1 METDISNNQVSSE
14 EEKMSRS
21 LKKFL
26 LVLNGAML
34 GIGNCGGPLIQRLY
48 FLKGG
53 KGVWISCFLQTAG
66 WPFIIFPLS
75 VSYLYRR
82 RKKGS
87 RTKLFYISPHLFL
100 ACAVIGVLTGFDDF
114 LAASGV
120 SLLPVTT
127 YSLIIATQL
136 GFTAGFAYILVKQKF
151 TPFTINAIFLLSVGA
166 VVLVLHASSDR
177 PAHETDKQY
186 IMGFLMTLG
195 ASVLYGFVLPL
206 IELTYKKAKQTIT
219 YTLVMEMQ
227 MVLSFFATAVC
238 TIGMLLHKDFEAIPR
253 EARDFELGREKYYV
267 VMVCTAVFWQ
277 FFFMGAVGVI
287 FCHSSLLSG
296 IIISGLLPVTEA
308 LAVLFYHEK
317 VRVEKVISLVLS
329 IWGFISYFYGELR
342 QIKKLRI
349 RLQN

>member
-100 ACAVIGVLTGFDDF
+100 ACAVTGVLTGFDDF

-186 IMGFLMTLG
+186 IR
-195 ASVLYGFVLPL
+195 
-206 IELTYKKAKQTIT
+206 
-219 YTLVMEMQ
+219 
-227 MVLSFFATAVC
+227 VC

-253 EARDFELGREKYYV
+253 EARDFELGRAKYYA
-267 VMVCTAVFWQ
+267 VMVCTAVFGNSSSWEQ
-277 FFFMGAVGVI
+277 SVSFSVI
-287 FCHSSLLSG
+287 PRC
-296 IIISGLLPVTEA
+296 
-308 LAVLFYHEK
+308 
-317 VRVEKVISLVLS
+317 SLVL
-329 IWGFISYFYGELR
+329 
-342 QIKKLRI
+342 
-349 RLQN
+349 

>member
-48 FLKGG
+48 FLKG
-53 KGVWISCFLQTAG
+53 
-66 WPFIIFPLS
+66 
-75 VSYLYRR
+75 
-82 RKKGS
+82 
-87 RTKLFYISPHLFL
+87 
-100 ACAVIGVLTGFDDF
+100 GVLTGFDDF

-186 IMGFLMTLG
+186 IMGF
-195 ASVLYGFVLPL
+195 
-206 IELTYKKAKQTIT
+206 
-219 YTLVMEMQ
+219 
-227 MVLSFFATAVC
+227 
-238 TIGMLLHKDFEAIPR
+238 
-253 EARDFELGREKYYV
+253 
-267 VMVCTAVFWQ
+267 
-277 FFFMGAVGVI
+277 
-287 FCHSSLLSG
+287 
-296 IIISGLLPVTEA
+296 
-308 LAVLFYHEK
+308 
-317 VRVEKVISLVLS
+317 
-329 IWGFISYFYGELR
+329 
-342 QIKKLRI
+342 
-349 RLQN
+349 